1 MVEREDVSEQRERER
16 ERERERKEEGNKETR
31 ETW

>member
-1 MVEREDVSEQRERER
+1 MVEREDVSEQRER

>member
-1 MVEREDVSEQRERER
+1 MVEREDVSEQRER

-31 ETW
+31 ET